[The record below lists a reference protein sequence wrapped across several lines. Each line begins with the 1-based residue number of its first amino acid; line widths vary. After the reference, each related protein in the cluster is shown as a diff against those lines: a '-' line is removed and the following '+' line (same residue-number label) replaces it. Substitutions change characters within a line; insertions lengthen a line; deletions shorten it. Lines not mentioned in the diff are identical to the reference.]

1 MQSENN
7 KKNEIKYS
15 METNNNNEQWNET
28 WGDACESKP
37 IKSEWPETKRWTVAI
52 LATLGLIGLIIILH
66 LYNILTHVAI
76 GGLILL
82 VISYVVLSIK
92 SLMDKI
98 IDK

>member
-1 MQSENN
+1 MIMNN
-7 KKNEIKYS
+7 MGTNN
-15 METNNNNEQWNET
+15 NNNNEQWNET

-37 IKSEWPETKRWTVAI
+37 IKSEWPETKRWIVAI

-66 LYNILTHVAI
+66 VYNVLYHVGI

-82 VISYVVLSIK
+82 AISYAVLRIK

-98 IDK
+98 IDE